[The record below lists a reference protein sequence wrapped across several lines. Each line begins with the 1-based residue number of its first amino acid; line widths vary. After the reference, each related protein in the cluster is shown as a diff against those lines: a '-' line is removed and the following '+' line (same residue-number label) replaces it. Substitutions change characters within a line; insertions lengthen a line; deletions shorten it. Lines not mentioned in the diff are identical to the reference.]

1 MGANMC
7 CGVGTRGMKHQNQKV
22 NPRTSIANK
31 RNVQQQSI
39 QSSQLKKELQ
49 EQRQKLNNTT
59 RRHTLIA
66 PFDLDA
72 HQYPPQTALL
82 ENTTERQLE

>member
-1 MGANMC
+1 MYVRPWVPKKLGRLES
-7 CGVGTRGMKHQNQKV
+7 RGMKHQNQKV

-49 EQRQKLNNTT
+49 EQRQKINNTT

-72 HQYPPQTALL
+72 TQYQA
-82 ENTTERQLE
+82 